1 MSNITNDNI
10 NQIKEKLHQYNYEY
24 YVLNKPSISDK
35 EFDKIFDKL
44 VAIENKHPEL
54 KTIDSPTQ
62 KVGSDLNQNL
72 PEANHSIS
80 VLSLDKAY
88 TIETLEQWIQKKETN
103 TNQKLVFSIEQ
114 KIDGSS
120 IVLYYEDGIL
130 SKAITRGNGLTGND
144 VTPNARTIRSI
155 PLKLTMPVTVT
166 VRGEIFTRISDF
178 NNLNLLS
185 KTHYA
190 NPRNFAAGAI
200 RRIRSKEV
208 ALLPLRFIAYEGIFL
223 RNQPTMHS
231 ISIEY
236 LKELGL
242 PVNENNHL
250 MVLEEQLTDIKNAH
264 QLWQFTIRKD
274 LRDFLM
280 NETKNRHNLDYE
292 IDGIVLKV
300 NEMSLRELIGS
311 TDHHPKW
318 AIAYKFNAPET
329 ESYIK
334 NISVQIGRTGKLT
347 PVANLKSILIAG
359 SVVSRATLHNQNYIS
374 LMELCIGDSVSIS
387 KRGDVIPAVEKVLQK
402 NKLGNKTWQMPK
414 SCPSCQKV
422 IVTIGSHQ
430 YCKNKKC
437 PDQIRERIHFFID
450 KNQMNVKNIGRKTL
464 DLLIDKKII
473 TDIHDIFLFKID
485 DLVDWAG
492 FGKQKIALIKEG
504 IQKSKSTPFNQ
515 VLYSLGFFEIGPK
528 IAKILIREGYSS
540 IEAIIKNAQ
549 KRDLTLFTK
558 LDGIG
563 NVTASAIIKQFTDP
577 FNLQMIEKLKKA
589 GLNFSSTSTIEK
601 KNLKSLRL
609 SGQTWCIT
617 GSFNKY
623 KPREKASNQIKANGG
638 IVVSIINSK
647 TTHLLAGKNPGSKL
661 EKATSVGINIVNEKD
676 FESLIS

>member
-1 MSNITNDNI
+1 MSNKINDNI

-274 LRDFLM
+274 LGDFLM

-292 IDGIVLKV
+292 IDGIVIKV

-414 SCPSCQKV
+414 SCPSCQQV

-485 DLVDWAG
+485 DLIDWAG
-492 FGKQKIALIKEG
+492 FGKQKIALIKELKPVEWIEVENLPKTKDG
-504 IQKSKSTPFNQ
+504 EKS
-515 VLYSLGFFEIGPK
+515 V
-528 IAKILIREGYSS
+528 
-540 IEAIIKNAQ
+540 
-549 KRDLTLFTK
+549 
-558 LDGIG
+558 
-563 NVTASAIIKQFTDP
+563 
-577 FNLQMIEKLKKA
+577 
-589 GLNFSSTSTIEK
+589 
-601 KNLKSLRL
+601 
-609 SGQTWCIT
+609 
-617 GSFNKY
+617 
-623 KPREKASNQIKANGG
+623 
-638 IVVSIINSK
+638 
-647 TTHLLAGKNPGSKL
+647 PGS
-661 EKATSVGINIVNEKD
+661 TH
-676 FESLIS
+676 